1 MPSTTE
7 KRREFRRLHERGCFV
22 IPNPWDVGSA
32 RYLQTLGFKALATT
46 SAGFAF
52 SRGLPDG
59 GVPRA
64 EVLAHVAEMAEAVDV
79 PLNADFEGGY
89 AVTPDGVAESVR
101 LCCAT
106 GVSGLSIED
115 STGDPAAPLHEFALA
130 VARVAAARQAID
142 EAGGDVVLTARSEG
156 FVRDRPDL
164 PETVRR
170 LRAFVEAGADCVFA
184 PGIRTPEQIRT
195 VVEAVRPVPVNVVA
209 GWSGGL
215 TVRDLEALGV
225 RRISVGGSLA
235 RAAWRG
241 AMAAAREIAEA
252 GTFGGFA
259 DLPAGADFNRLFAAP
274 ARRR

>member
-1 MPSTTE
+1 MASTTE

-52 SRGLPDG
+52 SRGLPDN

-64 EVLAHVAEMAEAVDV
+64 TVLAHVAEMAEAVDV
-79 PLNADFEGGY
+79 PVNADFEGGY
-89 AVTPDGVAESVR
+89 AVTPEGVAESVR
-101 LCCAT
+101 LCCGT

-115 STGDPAAPLHEFALA
+115 ATGDPAAPLYEFSLA

-142 EAGGDVVLTARSEG
+142 DAGGDVILTARSEG
-156 FVRDRPDL
+156 FVRNRPDL
-164 PETVRR
+164 DETVRR
-170 LRAFVEAGADCVFA
+170 LQAFVQAGADCVFA
-184 PGIRTPEQIRT
+184 PGVRTPEQIRT
-195 VVEAVRPVPVNVVA
+195 IVEAAGPVPVNVVV
-209 GWSGGL
+209 GWSGV
-215 TVRDLEALGV
+215 TVGELERLGV

-241 AMAAAREIAEA
+241 AMAAAREIADA

-259 DLPAGADFNRLFAAP
+259 DLPSSAELNQLFAPYAP
-274 ARRR
+274 ER